1 MNSSLFGSASVSK
14 RTQVKRCEERQTM
27 KDWQTV
33 GLAHKKRR
41 RDMCVYLKDIKGT
54 IPAKEFVFYSVQKKK
69 KKRET

>member
-1 MNSSLFGSASVSK
+1 
-14 RTQVKRCEERQTM
+14 M

-54 IPAKEFVFYSVQKKK
+54 IPAKEFVFHSVQKKK
-69 KKRET
+69 KKKGNLELKSE